1 MSENIKRILCRT
13 AAAAAVNVDISQTK
27 PSRFVRPYF
36 EMNGFSVAQNSI
48 IVNARKR
55 EALPWSI
62 CARADA
68 VPAFFAHSAK
78 KHANCVR
85 KEVRST
91 SLVKYPVQSANRTGY
106 LRGGYADDKKS
117 RSICAHCAQRKKTRK
132 LRAVCAL
139 ISDKKKC
146 GALPWSNTPC
156 SLRTA
161 RSICVVGTLMIKI
174 SINLRAVCALISDKK
189 KCGALPWSNTRA
201 VSELHGVFARW
212 VR

>member
-48 IVNARKR
+48 IVNARKH

-91 SLVKYPVQSANRTGY
+91 SLVKYPVQSADCTEY
-106 LRGGYADDKKS
+106 LRGGYTDDKNLDQFA
-117 RSICAHCAQRKKTRK
+117 RSAKKTRK

-139 ISDKKKC
+139 
-146 GALPWSNTPC
+146 N
-156 SLRTA
+156 
-161 RSICVVGTLMIKI
+161 IKR
-174 SINLRAVCALISDKK
+174 LQEKEKVCASTV
-189 KCGALPWSNTRA
+189 CQR
-201 VSELHGVFARW
+201 FATTSP
-212 VR
+212 